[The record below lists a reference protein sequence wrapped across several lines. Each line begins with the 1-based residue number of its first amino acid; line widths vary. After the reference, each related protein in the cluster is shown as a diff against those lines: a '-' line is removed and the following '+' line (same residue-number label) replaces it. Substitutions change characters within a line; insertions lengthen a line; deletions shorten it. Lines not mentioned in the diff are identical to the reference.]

1 VIREDPFLVSSSV
14 EMAAAAAVR
23 SGVPAFDLNVKCRSK
38 ALQNAVDVATLPFL
52 RSRSLG
58 CSAAIGAES
67 GTWFG
72 KSLKLAGLERPSEK
86 RQKGE
91 THRTHLCN
99 VESLLGR
106 LGAWQTITMTINAS
120 FGRIKC
126 TLAKSAAFS
135 WRPCRSDGKTL
146 RTHSLFDWTNSVEN
160 CKWGQG
166 SELSLVMI
174 SSLAAGLIVEN
185 ANQYCLPCIES
196 QNR

>member
-1 VIREDPFLVSSSV
+1 VIREDQSSSV
-14 EMAAAAAVR
+14 AMAAAAAVR
-23 SGVPAFDLNVKCRSK
+23 CGLPAFDLNVKCRSK

-67 GTWFG
+67 GMWFG
-72 KSLKLAGLERPSEK
+72 KSLKLAGLHRPSEK

-99 VESLLGR
+99 VELLLGR
-106 LGAWQTITMTINAS
+106 LGAWQTITMTINAL
-120 FGRIKC
+120 FGRVKC

-135 WRPCRSDGKTL
+135 WRPCRSDKKPCALTVCVIGQVLL
-146 RTHSLFDWTNSVEN
+146 R
-160 CKWGQG
+160 QG

-174 SSLAAGLIVEN
+174 SSPTADLIVEN
-185 ANQYCLPCIES
+185 ANQYCLACIECR
-196 QNR
+196 NR